1 MKTYYYIIQG
11 IKRLFDVQIPR
22 DSKNEYFKE
31 LNEFYVKNYNQEI
44 TPLTDRDY
52 LLCLV

>member
-1 MKTYYYIIQG
+1 MKTYLYIIQG
-11 IKRLFDVQIPR
+11 IKRLFQIQLPEGVYN
-22 DSKNEYFKE
+22 DFFES
-31 LNEFYVKNYNQEI
+31 LNEASDQEI